1 MAYGP
6 TGGLGLRGWTSP
18 APHWI
23 GMEMETTVQWKWQ
36 LSWECDNL
44 IFISHASRSTVSFS
58 VTSVTSHMKSLMSQD
73 SGIHHLHFT
82 ASDIPL
88 QAFSDFTK
96 VSRSPIIRSIRL
108 LAAHAMVVS
117 RHLYIISWAHC
128 GLRRLLL
135 LPLPADSQWTQ
146 LCDFQNRNRNR
157 KPVLA
162 LPKTEK
168 PVLQNDP
175 GFGNPTLGLLG
186 LFNSNTFYFSPRNFS
201 VSWRSQD

>member
-96 VSRSPIIRSIRL
+96 VSRSPITRSIRL

-135 LPLPADSQWTQ
+135 LPLPRRFAVNAIMWLPKPKTGFG
-146 LCDFQNRNRNR
+146 LTQNRKTGFTERSR
-157 KPVLA
+157 FWKP
-162 LPKTEK
+162 
-168 PVLQNDP
+168 
-175 GFGNPTLGLLG
+175 
-186 LFNSNTFYFSPRNFS
+186 
-201 VSWRSQD
+201 

>member
-1 MAYGP
+1 MDPLAVLAYGAEQAP
-6 TGGLGLRGWTSP
+6 PLIGL
-18 APHWI
+18 
-23 GMEMETTVQWKWQ
+23 ECKWKQQYSENGNWVENVIDIHQ
-36 LSWECDNL
+36 SCIKINS
-44 IFISHASRSTVSFS
+44 IIQHHFS
-58 VTSVTSHMKSLMSQD
+58 DFTYEFMKSLMSKD

-108 LAAHAMVVS
+108 LAAHAMVAS

-135 LPLPADSQWTQ
+135 LYPSPADSQWTQ
-146 LCDFQNRNRNR
+146 LCDFQNWNRNR

-168 PVLQNDP
+168 PVLQNEP
-175 GFGNPTLGLLG
+175 GFGNPNCIVILD
-186 LFNSNTFYFSPRNFS
+186 FS
-201 VSWRSQD
+201 